1 MIVWTSTSTIP
12 MSLPVQSDVPTAQ
25 ISASYVV
32 LRNEASVCVSKRM
45 PAMVSRGNSGRSNQ
59 TKRIKSYALTRADS
73 TKPQVQQSS
82 CPSDPPSILSPRA
95 SSPSSLALLLIFLLR
110 RPHLYP
116 LRMTCSWNKT
126 QSPSRS
132 TRSDHRCPS
141 PSDNR

>member
-1 MIVWTSTSTIP
+1 MDFRRPPYQCRYQYNQTYR
-12 MSLPVQSDVPTAQ
+12 LPRSVHLMWYCVMK
-25 ISASYVV
+25 
-32 LRNEASVCVSKRM
+32 RVCVSKRM